1 VIVLKFGGTSVGDAE
16 AIARAGRIVGT
27 RADQGA
33 VVVVSA
39 LAGVTNALIA
49 LAEQAAKGHLIGA
62 LGAVESLRS
71 RHMEQATILL
81 GEGERA
87 TETIAELSA
96 MADELAHLAEAL
108 ATLGDLT
115 PRSLDAISAFGE
127 KMSSLLCVAAFQQ
140 QGVPAVHV
148 DACTVMITDATF
160 TRAEPQPEAIAEACR
175 RSVLPLV
182 REGKVPVLGGFIG
195 SSQTTGITTT
205 LGRGGSD
212 FSASLFGA
220 AMRADAIE
228 IWTDVDGMLTA
239 DPRVVPESKVL
250 EQIAFDEAA
259 ELASF
264 GAKVL
269 HPNTIAPAVRLGIPV
284 YVLNSRRPEGKGT
297 KITFE
302 APKRAVTAIAGKN
315 DVTLIKVG
323 SPRMLLTEGFLR
335 SLFDVFERHRT
346 SVDVVATS
354 EVSVSLTVD
363 DASQIDAVVS
373 DLRRLGD
380 VTLERNRGIV
390 AVVGGA
396 IAQGGH
402 AMSRALEAM
411 GDVRVHM
418 LSLSA
423 TGINLTMVVDD
434 DQVKP
439 AMRRL
444 HAAFFSGGGS
454 AS

>member
-1 VIVLKFGGTSVGDAE
+1 MIVLKFGGTSVGDAE
-16 AIARAGRIVGT
+16 AIARTGRIVST
-27 RADQGA
+27 RVDQGA
-33 VVVVSA
+33 GAVIVVSA

-62 LGAVESLRS
+62 LGAVEGLRS

-115 PRSLDAISAFGE
+115 PRSLDAISSFGE

-140 QGVPAVHV
+140 QGLPAVHV

-160 TRAEPQPEAIAEACR
+160 TRAEPQPDAIADACR
-175 RSVLPLV
+175 QSVLPLV

-195 SSQTTGITTT
+195 SSAGTGITTT

-335 SLFDVFERHRT
+335 ELFDVFERHRT

-363 DASQIDAVVS
+363 DASQIEVIVS

-423 TGINLTMVVDD
+423 TRINLTMVVDD

-444 HAAFFSGGGS
+444 HAAFFGGS
-454 AS
+454 A

>member
-16 AIARAGRIVGT
+16 AIARTGRIVST
-27 RADQGA
+27 RVDQGA

-39 LAGVTNALIA
+39 LAGVTNTLIA
-49 LAEQAAKGHLIGA
+49 LAEQSAKGHLIGA
-62 LGAVESLRS
+62 LGTVESLRA
-71 RHMEQATILL
+71 RHMEQATRLL

-115 PRSLDAISAFGE
+115 PRSLDAISSFGE

-160 TRAEPQPEAIAEACR
+160 TRAEPQPDAIAESCR
-175 RSVLPLV
+175 QSVLPLV

-195 SSQTTGITTT
+195 SSQGTGITTT

-212 FSASLFGA
+212 YSASLFGA
-220 AMRADAIE
+220 AMGADAIE
-228 IWTDVDGMLTA
+228 IWTDVDGILTA

-284 YVLNSRRPEGKGT
+284 FVLNSRRPHGKGT
-297 KITFE
+297 KITFD
-302 APKRAVTAIAGKN
+302 APKRAVSAIAGKN

-335 SLFDVFERHRT
+335 ELFDVFERHRT

-363 DASQIDAVVS
+363 DASQIDVIVS

-402 AMSRALEAM
+402 AMSTALEAM

-444 HAAFFSGGGS
+444 HAAFFGGS
-454 AS
+454 T

>member
-16 AIARAGRIVGT
+16 AIARTGRIVST

-39 LAGVTNALIA
+39 LAGVTNTLIA

-62 LGAVESLRS
+62 LGTVESLRT
-71 RHMEQATILL
+71 RHMEQATLLL
-81 GEGERA
+81 GDGERA

-115 PRSLDAISAFGE
+115 PRSMDAMTSFGE

-140 QGVPAVHV
+140 QGIPAVHV

-160 TRAEPQPEAIAEACR
+160 TRAEPQPDAIAEACR
-175 RSVLPLV
+175 QSVLPLV

-195 SSQTTGITTT
+195 SSQGTGITTT

-212 FSASLFGA
+212 YSASLFGA

-228 IWTDVDGMLTA
+228 IWTDVDGILTA
-239 DPRVVPESKVL
+239 DPRVVPQSTVL

-302 APKRAVTAIAGKN
+302 APKRAVSAIAGKN

-363 DASQIDAVVS
+363 DASQIDVIVS

-434 DQVKP
+434 DQVQP

-444 HAAFFSGGGS
+444 HSAFFGGS